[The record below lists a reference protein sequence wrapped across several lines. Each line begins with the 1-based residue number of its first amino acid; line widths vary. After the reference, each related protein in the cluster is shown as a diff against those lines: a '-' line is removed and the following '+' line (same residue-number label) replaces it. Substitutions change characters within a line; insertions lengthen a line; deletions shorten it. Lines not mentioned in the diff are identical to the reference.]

1 MCKHFLTTFETYKSH
16 DEPFIEIW
24 NRRPLLMSAYSIVQ
38 HQQGCSVEQG
48 INVLRLLS
56 LEVTNSHVNWIPV
69 RQQDLGSTKNSIT
82 NYSRIRSLSAE
93 PRTGMHLPLWL
104 LSTFIVLWEEW
115 FYALFLFLFLSV
127 LFWKL
132 GYIRVLFDLKTF
144 KKVWLVQLYWTKFL
158 S

>member
-1 MCKHFLTTFETYKSH
+1 MCKHFLTSFETHESH

-104 LSTFIVLWEEW
+104 LSTFIVLRKEW
-115 FYALFLFLFLSV
+115 FYALFLFLFLFV

-132 GYIRVLFDLKTF
+132 GYIRVLFDL
-144 KKVWLVQLYWTKFL
+144 VQLYWTKFL

>member
-1 MCKHFLTTFETYKSH
+1 MCKHFLTSFETHESH

-24 NRRPLLMSAYSIVQ
+24 NRRPLLMSAYLIVE
-38 HQQGCSVEQG
+38 HQQGCSVEEG
-48 INVLRLLS
+48 INFLLSFPS

-69 RQQDLGSTKNSIT
+69 RRG
-82 NYSRIRSLSAE
+82 SLSAK

-104 LSTFIVLWEEW
+104 LSKFIVLREER
-115 FYALFLFLFLSV
+115 FYALFLVLFLFA

-132 GYIRVLFDLKTF
+132 GYIGVLFDFEQNSCHKLDM
-144 KKVWLVQLYWTKFL
+144 